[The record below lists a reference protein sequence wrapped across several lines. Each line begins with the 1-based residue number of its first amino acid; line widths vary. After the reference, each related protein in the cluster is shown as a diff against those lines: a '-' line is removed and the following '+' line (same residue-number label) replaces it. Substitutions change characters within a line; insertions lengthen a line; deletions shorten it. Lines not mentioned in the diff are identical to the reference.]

1 MEAMDHSYALMDLT
15 VHGRQEPW
23 EDSPAG
29 WPQQRTNVRTDA
41 GAPEWPPVAQWPGG
55 RPVAQ
60 WPRLDVGHS
69 DDLSA
74 TRTP

>member
-1 MEAMDHSYALMDLT
+1 
-15 VHGRQEPW
+15 
-23 EDSPAG
+23 
-29 WPQQRTNVRTDA
+29 VRTDG